1 MTSDR
6 RRQVAPFSAET
17 AGDLPARLTDR
28 PVTDEQTIV
37 QDSTVTTHTH
47 TAAHCRHHSD
57 FLPAAASAAARPE
70 TATFSDKERQ
80 DY

>member
-17 AGDLPARLTDR
+17 AGDLPAR

-47 TAAHCRHHSD
+47 TAAHRRHHSD